1 MGWGGGGLLL
11 SLTVRRV
18 TSLQIEK
25 IKMNH
30 SNYSGGD
37 LSLVA
42 KKVESVIEKDN
53 PLMGLDS
60 DVDSQSHQLPGP
72 A

>member
-1 MGWGGGGLLL
+1 
-11 SLTVRRV
+11 
-18 TSLQIEK
+18 
-25 IKMNH
+25 MNH